1 MGEAMIFHLVMPG
14 EAARLVAAHDRAV
27 VLARR
32 VRTLLTAAGFD
43 AGSVQVVPSWT
54 EQGGPVVYVSGLTGP
69 ARQGLAEILQGV
81 RPPPDDRGGGQ
92 RAA

>member
-14 EAARLVAAHDRAV
+14 EAARLVAAHDQAV
-27 VLARR
+27 ILARR
-32 VRTLLTAAGFD
+32 VRTLLAAAGFD

-69 ARQGLAEILQGV
+69 ARQGLAEILHGV